1 MSAEQNIRNRV
12 EVSRHPKTDR
22 ASSLAWATLLFGG
35 LCWVAVPLVGAVAAV
50 MCGLAERRKIAEGTS
65 SSKGQTMVRVGMILA
80 TIQLVVAGLLIVGSA
95 LLGVFS
101 LVVAVVA

>member
-12 EVSRHPKTDR
+12 EINRHPETDR
-22 ASSLAWATLLFGG
+22 ASSLAWVTLLFGG

-65 SSKGQTMVRVGMILA
+65 SPKGRTMVRVGMILA
-80 TIQLVVAGLLIVGSA
+80 TIQLIVAGLLVIGIA

-101 LVVAVVA
+101 LIGAIVA